1 MTADTTTTSYWMN
14 WRVLICTILVLISLF
29 LASILISK
37 YEGPRKLKHGSRET
51 RQEPAGLLYED
62 EVWRPSVRGIHP
74 AWLLA
79 FRVVA
84 FIVLLLMLAL
94 NVAVDGGGIFY
105 FYTQWTFVLI
115 TIYFGLGSLL
125 SMYGCYQY
133 HNKVGGARIDHEEF
147 DAEQGTSGA
156 PRDAENSNMS
166 NVVKSLG
173 PNEER
178 PVRQI
183 AGFWGYAFQIIF
195 QVNLLK
201 Q

>member
-1 MTADTTTTSYWMN
+1 MS
-14 WRVLICTILVLISLF
+14 S
-29 LASILISK
+29 
-37 YEGPRKLKHGSRET
+37 
-51 RQEPAGLLYED
+51 
-62 EVWRPSVRGIHP
+62 
-74 AWLLA
+74 
-79 FRVVA
+79 
-84 FIVLLLMLAL
+84 
-94 NVAVDGGGIFY
+94 
-105 FYTQWTFVLI
+105 
-115 TIYFGLGSLL
+115 LGSLL